1 MTWKVRVTVKG
12 YQSDESEE
20 PIEVVSTGECRYQS
34 GRYYVL
40 YEEIDE
46 GENGVSGITRN
57 MLKIEASG
65 KHVELVKKGII
76 NAVMVFDQ
84 EQAATSFYE
93 TPYGKILMEI
103 NTCQM
108 NFLNREDKLE
118 LELGYILNM
127 NHQPVS
133 QNRIAIIVERMS

>member
-12 YQSDESEE
+12 YQSDVSEE
-20 PIEVVSTGECRYQS
+20 PIEVVSKGECRFQS
-34 GRYYVL
+34 GKYYIL

-46 GENGVSGITRN
+46 GENGDSGITRN
-57 MLKIEASG
+57 MLKIEESG
-65 KHVELVKKGII
+65 RHVELVKKGVV

-84 EQAATSFYE
+84 EQAASSFYE

-103 NTCQM
+103 NTYHI
-108 NFLNREDKLE
+108 NFINQEDKLE
-118 LELGYILNM
+118 VELGYILNM

-133 QNRIAIIVERMS
+133 KNRIAIIAERVS